1 MNTIKLA
8 SQLRYKAVQMSF
20 HSKAAHLASSLS
32 CIDILAILY
41 EKILKIN
48 PKKKDYKRDR
58 FILSKGHAAGALYA
72 TLAHKG
78 FFNKNRLKTYGSKD
92 SLLEEH
98 PNPKLNGVEAP
109 TGSLGHGLPVA
120 CGMALSAKILKMN
133 FRTFVLLG
141 DGECNEGTVWE
152 SILFASSKKLNNLIA
167 IVDFNGWQGIG
178 RTKSILNLNPFSEKW
193 KSFGWN
199 VKKINGHNH
208 RQLYN
213 CLKKRYSKPTVII
226 AKTIKGK
233 GVSFMEDDNNWHYR
247 IPNINEVKKAKKEL
261 GIE

>member
-1 MNTIKLA
+1 MDTIKLA

-32 CIDILAILY
+32 CIDILTILY

-72 TLAHKG
+72 TLAYKG
-78 FFNKNRLKTYGSKD
+78 FFSKNRLNSYGSKD

-109 TGSLGHGLPVA
+109 TGSLGHGLPIA

-208 RQLYN
+208 RQLYK

-261 GIE
+261 GIK

>member
-48 PKKKDYKRDR
+48 PKKKEYKRDR

-72 TLAHKG
+72 TLAHNG

-98 PNPKLNGVEAP
+98 PNPKLNGIEAP

-247 IPNINEVKKAKKEL
+247 IPNISEVKKAKKEL

>member
-8 SQLRYKAVQMSF
+8 SQLRYTAVQMSF

-58 FILSKGHAAGALYA
+58 FILRKGHAAAALYA

-98 PNPKLNGVEAP
+98 PNPKLNGIEAP
-109 TGSLGHGLPVA
+109 TGSLGHGLPGA

-247 IPNINEVKKAKKEL
+247 ISNIKEVKKAKKEL
-261 GIE
+261 GIK

>member
-1 MNTIKLA
+1 
-8 SQLRYKAVQMSF
+8 
-20 HSKAAHLASSLS
+20 
-32 CIDILAILY
+32 
-41 EKILKIN
+41 
-48 PKKKDYKRDR
+48 
-58 FILSKGHAAGALYA
+58 
-72 TLAHKG
+72 
-78 FFNKNRLKTYGSKD
+78 
-92 SLLEEH
+92 
-98 PNPKLNGVEAP
+98 
-109 TGSLGHGLPVA
+109 
-120 CGMALSAKILKMN
+120 MN

>member
-8 SQLRYKAVQMSF
+8 SQLRYRAVQMSF

-32 CIDILAILY
+32 CIDILTILY

-48 PKKKDYKRDR
+48 PKKRDYKRDR
-58 FILSKGHAAGALYA
+58 FILSKGHAAAALYA

-78 FFNKNRLKTYGSKD
+78 FFNKKKLYSYGSKD

-98 PNPKLNGVEAP
+98 PNPKLNGIEAP
-109 TGSLGHGLPVA
+109 TGSLGHGLPVG
-120 CGMALSAKILKMN
+120 CGMALSAKILKLN

-152 SILFASSKKLNNLIA
+152 AILFASSKKLNNLIA

-178 RTKSILNLNPFSEKW
+178 RTKSILNLSPFSEKW

-208 RQLYN
+208 KQLYN

-247 IPNINEVKKAKKEL
+247 IPNINEVNKAKKEL
-261 GIE
+261 GIK

>member
-58 FILSKGHAAGALYA
+58 FILSKGHAAGALYE

-98 PNPKLNGVEAP
+98 PNPKLNGIEAP

-152 SILFASSKKLNNLIA
+152 SILFASSIKLNNIIA

>member
-8 SQLRYKAVQMSF
+8 SQLRYKAVQMS
-20 HSKAAHLASSLS
+20 HYSKAAHLASSLS
-32 CIDILAILY
+32 CIDILTILY

-48 PKKKDYKRDR
+48 PKKKDYYRDR

-78 FFNKNRLKTYGSKD
+78 FFSKKKLNTYGSKN

-109 TGSLGHGLPVA
+109 TGSLGHGLPIA
-120 CGMALSAKILKMN
+120 CGMALSAKILN
-133 FRTFVLLG
+133 LNYRTFVLLG

-152 SILFASSKKLNNLIA
+152 ATLFAAAKKLNNLVA
-167 IVDFNGWQGIG
+167 VVDFNGWQGIG
-178 RTKSILNLNPFSEKW
+178 RTKTILNLNPFSAKW

-199 VKKINGHNH
+199 VRTINGHNH
-208 RQLYN
+208 KQLFK
-213 CLKKRYSKPTVII
+213 CLKKKYSKPTVII
-226 AKTIKGK
+226 AKTVKGK
-233 GVSFMEDDNNWHYR
+233 GISFMEDDNNWHYR
-247 IPNINEVKKAKKEL
+247 IPNIEEVKRAKKEL
-261 GIE
+261 GIK

>member
-48 PKKKDYKRDR
+48 PKKNDYKRDR

-78 FFNKNRLKTYGSKD
+78 FFNKNRLKTYGSKN

-133 FRTFVLLG
+133 FRAFVLLG
-141 DGECNEGTVWE
+141 DGECNEGTIWE

-208 RQLYN
+208 RQLYS

-233 GVSFMEDDNNWHYR
+233 GVSFMEDNNNWHYR